1 MKRFI
6 AAGALSGMLAS
17 GSVASVMTDATTV
30 LELRNARLAM
40 PTTAAVDLTETIT
53 ARAARADAR
62 HAVVRLHRELDPA
75 GRDAIA
81 RDGIR
86 LLTCLGP
93 RTWVVSIDP
102 SAADRAAALAARV
115 AWVGDL
121 PAAAK
126 LHPWLAAGNIPEWT
140 IDRRAVDAFIEG
152 READVETVL
161 AQVLQA
167 DDPVV
172 ALYVV
177 AHRDVPLDDFAAA
190 MTLAGGEVRSRMVT
204 VNGLLVRIRMSALEG
219 LLALDETMWIEPA
232 LPPLSTNNASNRT
245 NTQVDQ
251 LHQAPYG
258 LDGSGVT
265 VMVYD
270 GGYADAS
277 HPDFGGRLTVRD
289 SSGQSTHGT
298 HVSGTVGG
306 DGTNSGGTHKGM
318 APGVTIESYG
328 FEQEGGLS
336 EGFLYTDPG
345 DIEQDYADAIN
356 NWGAVV
362 ANNSIGTNTAPNGFP
377 CEWTGD
383 YGVTSGVIDSVV
395 RGALGGDIRICWANG
410 NERQTTRCGDLY
422 NTTAPPACAKNHI
435 TVGATNSNDDSI
447 TSFTS
452 WGPADDGRIKPD
464 ITAPGCQSDDDNGVT
479 STFPGGGYG
488 TYCGTSMATPTV
500 TGISALI
507 VQDWRQQFPDE
518 ADLPNAALKA
528 LLANSGDD
536 LGHPGPDCRYG
547 FGTVRAQQ
555 AIDSL
560 RAGGVLQSEV
570 GDGGTGEHLV
580 IVQPGDDLLRIT
592 LAWDDEP
599 AAPLPVFALVNDLDL
614 VVTDPAGNRV
624 FPWTIDPAD
633 PGAPATR
640 SGEDHLNN
648 MEQVS
653 VENPMPGAWRVQ
665 IVGHSVPVGPQAY
678 ALVASP
684 NPIACSSTGVAG
696 FGGQAFQ
703 PGSSVAITVV
713 DCDLNTDDTV
723 TDTVTVHVSSDSDP
737 TGFDVV
743 LTEEDPAASTF
754 GGSIQLVSSGGG
766 AGGSLLA
773 IDGDEITL
781 EYLDAMDASGGT
793 NILVTDTARVDGSIA
808 APTSVATVDFG
819 PDSATIQVVT
829 DEPVRVTIR
838 YGLSCG
844 NLTEE
849 LVRTS
854 FATDQTIEIRGL
866 EDTFTYFFEL
876 VLTDQAGNTATY
888 RDGADCFE
896 FTVPDALDFYAEQF
910 GSFDLENTMITF
922 SPIDSADVYAPCAQ
936 PIGSLPFSSA
946 GSTAP
951 LGDDSSHTVAL
962 PFAFDLYGGSFTTA
976 HIGSNGYVTFEGG
989 DTTYSESWGAHFDQ
1003 HRISGLFDD
1012 LNPSAG
1018 GTVTYGQQGD
1028 AFVVTWN
1035 GVAEY
1040 GTSNSN
1046 TFQIAWREN
1055 GEIVMAW
1062 LGIDVGDAI
1071 VGLSPGGGVASNFV
1085 PNDLSTGSSGCVPRP
1100 PSVSDIAVSTAPG
1113 SPVDITLAGY
1123 DDGEPLPMVY
1133 VIDTLP
1139 TVGSLRDLSSGQII
1153 ASVPHEMP
1161 SGDGPHLTYQPVGSW
1176 EGVAS
1181 FVYHA
1186 DDGGAPPEGGPSD
1199 DATVTVTVA
1208 SGPQVLAGWDM
1219 DTNPGW
1225 TLEGGWA
1232 YGSPTGGSGDPTGGY
1247 TGGSVIGYVI
1257 NGDYPNNL
1265 AETHATTPSV
1275 DCSVSTGTTLRFK
1288 RWLGVESA
1296 TYDHAYVRVSNDGG
1310 ASWTTIW
1317 SHTGGSFEETSWS
1330 EHEFDLSA
1338 IADGQSDVRVRFT
1351 MGTTD
1356 GSVTYCGWNLDD
1368 VEVIGVVPTNGLEG
1382 DLNGDGI
1389 VNGADMGLLLA
1400 QWGPCAGCDADL
1412 NGDGIVNGADMGLL
1426 LANWTSGGAGREAL
1440 ADGRDLE
1447 DTTEFDLMAG
1457 DIRYRNEGLLV
1468 VTDGLFVAETGFVQ
1482 TRNGVLAL
1490 EIVGTSPITG
1500 HDLVV
1505 VEGEATLDG
1514 VLDLAIAD
1522 ARRLPSG
1529 IAVVLVADAV
1539 LGDFDQV
1546 VTSTGRTD
1554 VSVCTTDRAV
1564 IVRVGDGP
1572 VAASGGAVAEVA
1584 EVLDLVDAFGTD
1596 DPAWDL
1602 DGDGVVGESDLGIL
1616 LRSGVDCR

>member
-1 MKRFI
+1 MKRYI
-6 AAGALSGMLAS
+6 AAGALAGLLV
-17 GSVASVMTDATTV
+17 SVGTASVMTDAPTV
-30 LELRNARLAM
+30 LELRNARLQM
-40 PTTAAVDLTETIT
+40 PALEGGVADAI
-53 ARAARADAR
+53 ADRAARTDAR
-62 HAVVRLHRELDPA
+62 HAVVRLHRDLDPA

-81 RDGIR
+81 RDGVR
-86 LLTCLGP
+86 LLTCLGA
-93 RTWVVSIDP
+93 RTWIVSIDP
-102 SAADRAAALAARV
+102 SAADHVGALVDRI
-115 AWVGDL
+115 AWIGDL
-121 PAAAK
+121 PVEAK

-140 IDRRAVDAFIEG
+140 IDRRAVEAFVEG

-161 AQVLQA
+161 EQVLQA
-167 DDPVV
+167 DDPTV

-177 AHRDVPLDDFAAA
+177 AHRDVSLEDFAQA
-190 MTLAGGEVRSRMVT
+190 MTLAGGEVRSKMVT
-204 VNGLLVRIRMSALEG
+204 VNGLLVRVRMSALEG
-219 LLALDETMWIEPA
+219 LLGLDETMWIEPA
-232 LPPLSTNNASNRT
+232 LPPLSTNNASNRV
-245 NTQVDQ
+245 NTQVDTVRQ
-251 LHQAPYG
+251 SPYG

-270 GGYADAS
+270 GGFADSS
-277 HPDFGGRLTVRD
+277 HPDFSNRLTVRD

-298 HVSGTVGG
+298 HVCGTVGG
-306 DGTNSGGTHKGM
+306 DGTNSGGLHEGM
-318 APGVTIESYG
+318 APGVIIQSYG
-328 FEQEGGLS
+328 FEQPGGLS

-410 NERQTTRCGDLY
+410 NERQTTRCGDQF

-447 TSFTS
+447 TTFTS

-464 ITAPGCQSDDDNGVT
+464 ISAPGCQSDDDGGVT

-507 VQDWRQQFPDE
+507 IQDWRNQFPGE
-518 ADLPNAALKA
+518 ADLSNAALKA

-536 LGHPGPDCRYG
+536 LGHPGPDCQYG
-547 FGTVRAQQ
+547 FGTVRTQQ

-560 RAGGVLQSEV
+560 RDGGVLQSEV
-570 GDGGTGEHLV
+570 ADGGTSEHLV
-580 IVQPGDDLLRIT
+580 IVQPGDTNLRIT

-624 FPWTIDPAD
+624 FPWTIDPAN
-633 PGAPATR
+633 PGAPATQ

-653 VENPMPGAWRVQ
+653 VENPTPGAWRVQ

-684 NPIACSSTGVAG
+684 SPIACSSTGVAG

-703 PGSSVAITVV
+703 PGATVAITVV

-723 TDTVTVHVSSDSDP
+723 TDTVSVHVSSDSDLV
-737 TGFDVV
+737 GFDLV

-754 GGSIQLVSSGGG
+754 IGFVPLVSSGGG
-766 AGGSLLA
+766 GGSGGLLA
-773 IDGDEITL
+773 LDGDEIVL

-793 NILVTDTARVDGSIA
+793 NILVTDTARVDGALNAPISIA
-808 APTSVATVDFG
+808 AVEFG
-819 PDSATIQVVT
+819 PDMAVIRVET

-838 YGLSCG
+838 YGTSCDD
-844 NLTEE
+844 LADE
-849 LVRTS
+849 VARVS
-854 FATDQTIEIRGL
+854 FGTIQTIVIPGL
-866 EDTFTYFFEL
+866 DDDTTYHYE
-876 VLTDQAGNTATY
+876 VEVTDQAGNTATF
-888 RDGADCFE
+888 RDGTDCYS

-910 GSFDLENTMITF
+910 TSGIDLENTMITF
-922 SPIDSADVYAPCAQ
+922 TPIDSADVYAPCPQ
-936 PIGSLPFSSA
+936 PIASLPFSSA
-946 GSTAP
+946 GTTAV
-951 LGDDSSHTVAL
+951 LGDDAYEIVSL
-962 PFAFDLYGGSFTTA
+962 PFAFDFYGQSFSTA
-976 HIGSNGYVTFEGG
+976 YIGSNGYITFETG
-989 DTTYSESWGAHFDQ
+989 DTSYGESWVAHFEQ
-1003 HRISGLFDD
+1003 ARISGLFDD

-1028 AFVVTWN
+1028 AFVVTWE

-1046 TFQIAWREN
+1046 TFQVAWRQN
-1055 GEIVMAW
+1055 GEIVMSW
-1062 LGIDVGDAI
+1062 LGLDVADAI
-1071 VGLSPGGGVASNFV
+1071 IGLAPGGGQASNFV
-1085 PNDLSTGSSGCVPRP
+1085 PNDLSSGASGCVPRP
-1100 PSVSDIAVSTAPG
+1100 PSVSDVSVSTAPG
-1113 SPVDITLAGY
+1113 NPVDITLVGF

-1133 VIDTLP
+1133 VVDSLP
-1139 TVGSLRDLSSGQII
+1139 TVGSLRDLSTGLLIT
-1153 ASVPHEMP
+1153 SVPHELP
-1161 SGDGPHLTYQPVGSW
+1161 GDAGPHLRYQSSGAW

-1186 DDGGAPPEGGPSD
+1186 DDGGTPPEGGPSD
-1199 DATVTVTVA
+1199 DATITISVA
-1208 SGPQVLAGWDM
+1208 SGPQVIAGWDM
-1219 DTNPGW
+1219 NTNPGW
-1225 TLEGGWA
+1225 TLEGDWA
-1232 YGSPTGGSGDPTGGY
+1232 YGSPTGGSGDPNGGY
-1247 TGGSVIGYVI
+1247 TGSSVIGYAI

-1265 AETHATTPSV
+1265 GETHATTPSI
-1275 DCSVSTGTTLRFK
+1275 DCSLSSGTTLRFQ

-1296 TYDHAYVRVSNDGG
+1296 TYDHAYVRVSNNGG

-1330 EHEFDLSA
+1330 NHELDLSA
-1338 IADGQSDVRVRFT
+1338 IADGQSDVRIRFT
-1351 MGTTD
+1351 MGSTD

-1368 VEVIGVVPTNGLEG
+1368 VEVSGVVPNQGVPG
-1382 DLNGDGI
+1382 DLNGDGV

-1400 QWGPCAGCDADL
+1400 QWGRCSGCDADL

-1426 LANWTSGGAGREAL
+1426 LANWGGAAGREGFDGDRDPADAGIIGVL
-1440 ADGRDLE
+1440 AQ
-1447 DTTEFDLMAG
+1447 
-1457 DIRYRNEGLLV
+1457 DIRYRNDGLLV
-1468 VTDGLFVAETGFVQ
+1468 VSDGLFLAETGYVQ

-1490 EIVGTSPITG
+1490 EIAGTAPISG

-1529 IAVVLVADAV
+1529 LAVVLVADAIV
-1539 LGDFDQV
+1539 GDFSQV
-1546 VTSTGRTD
+1546 VTSTGRED
-1554 VSVCTTDRAV
+1554 VSVCMTDRAV
-1564 IVRVGDGP
+1564 IVRVGEGP
-1572 VAASGGAVAEVA
+1572 VAVEAGVVATTA
-1584 EVLDLVDAFGTD
+1584 EVLDLLDAFGTD

-1602 DGDGVVGESDLGIL
+1602 DGNGLVGESDLGIL
-1616 LRSGVDCR
+1616 LRSGTDCR

>member
-1 MKRFI
+1 MKRSLVI
-6 AAGALSGMLAS
+6 SLLGATVAS
-17 GSVASVMTDATTV
+17 SAFASVMSDAPTV
-30 LELRNARLAM
+30 LELRNARIDM
-40 PTTAAVDLTETIT
+40 PTLATADASAAIAAT
-53 ARAARADAR
+53 AQRADGR
-62 HAVVRLHRELDPA
+62 HVVVRLHRELDPA

-86 LLTCLGP
+86 LLTCLGA
-93 RTWVVSIDP
+93 RTWI
-102 SAADRAAALAARV
+102 AAVAPDAAGDALVDRV

-121 PAAAK
+121 PANAK
-126 LHPWLAAGNIPEWT
+126 LHPWLAAGNVPDWT
-140 IDRRAVDAFIEG
+140 IDRREFDAFVEG
-152 READVETVL
+152 RAADVD
-161 AQVLQA
+161 QVLEQA
-167 DDPVV
+167 LDVADPVV

-177 AHRDVPLDDFAAA
+177 AHRDVSLDDFTAAL
-190 MTLAGGEVRSRMVT
+190 TLAGGEVRSRMNT
-204 VNGLLVRIRMSALEG
+204 VNGLLVRIRMSAIDALVG
-219 LLALDETMWIEPA
+219 LDETVWVEPA
-232 LPPLSTNNASNRT
+232 LPPLSTNNASNRV

-251 LHQAPYG
+251 VRESPYG
-258 LDGSGVT
+258 LDGTGVT

-298 HVSGTVGG
+298 HVCGTVGG
-306 DGTNSGGTHKGM
+306 DGTNSGGQHEGM
-318 APGVTIESYG
+318 APAVTIQSYG

-345 DIEQDYADAIN
+345 DIEQDYSDAIN

-464 ITAPGCQSDDDNGVT
+464 ISAPGCQSNDDNGVT

-507 VQDWRQQFPDE
+507 IQDWRQQYPDE
-518 ADLPNAALKA
+518 ADLSNAALKA

-536 LGHPGPDCRYG
+536 LGNPGPDCQYG
-547 FGTVRAQQ
+547 FGTVRTKQ

-599 AAPLPVFALVNDLDL
+599 ASPLPVFALVNDLDL

-624 FPWTIDPAD
+624 FPWTIDPAN

-640 SGEDHLNN
+640 SGEDRINN

-653 VENPMPGAWRVQ
+653 VESPMPGAWRVQ
-665 IVGHSVPVGPQAY
+665 IVGHSVPVGPQEY

-684 NPIACSSTGVAG
+684 NPIACSSTGIAG
-696 FGGQAFQ
+696 FGGAAFQ
-703 PGSSVAITVV
+703 PGSTVAITVV
-713 DCDLNTDDTV
+713 DCDLNTDDTI
-723 TDTVTVHVSSDSDP
+723 TDSVTVHVSSDSNP
-737 TGFDVV
+737 GGFDIT
-743 LTEEDPAASTF
+743 LLEEDPAASTF
-754 GGSIQLVSSGGG
+754 SGSVQLVSSGGG
-766 AGGSLLA
+766 GLLA
-773 IDGDEITL
+773 VDGDEITL
-781 EYLDAMDASGGT
+781 EYLDEMDASGGT
-793 NILVTDTARVDGSIA
+793 NILVTDTARVDGSIN
-808 APTSVATVDFG
+808 APTSVAAVDFG
-819 PDSATIQVVT
+819 PDSATIQIVT
-829 DEPVRVTIR
+829 DEPVRVTVH
-838 YGLSCG
+838 YGLSCD
-844 NLTEE
+844 NLSQS
-849 LVRTS
+849 VSRTS
-854 FATDQTIEIRGL
+854 FGTDQTVTISGL
-866 EDTFTYFFEL
+866 EDTFTYFYRIE
-876 VLTDQAGNTATY
+876 LTDQAGNTSTY
-888 RDGADCFE
+888 GNGVDCFE

-910 GSFDLENTMITF
+910 GSFDLENTRITF
-922 SPIDSADVYAPCAQ
+922 FPISGADRYAPCAE
-936 PIGSLPFSSA
+936 PIASLPFSSA

-951 LGDDSSHTVAL
+951 LSDDSSHTVSL
-962 PFAFDLYGGSFTTA
+962 PFTFNFYDGSFSTA
-976 HIGSNGYVTFEGG
+976 YIGSNGYVTFEGP
-989 DTTYSESWGAHFDQ
+989 DTGYSESWGEHFEQ

-1085 PNDLSTGSSGCVPRP
+1085 PNDLSSGAGGCVPRP
-1100 PSVSDIAVSTAPG
+1100 PSVFDINVATSPG
-1113 SPVDITLAGY
+1113 TGVDITLLGN

-1139 TVGSLRDLSSGQII
+1139 LFTLRDLSTGLAIT
-1153 ASVPHEMP
+1153 SVPHVIAAT
-1161 SGDGPHLTYQPVGSW
+1161 DGPHLRYEPAGSW

-1186 DDGGAPPEGGPSD
+1186 DDGGTPPEGGPSE
-1199 DATVTVTVA
+1199 DATVTISVA
-1208 SGPQVLAGWDM
+1208 SGPQVVASWNM

-1225 TLEGGWA
+1225 SLEGGWA
-1232 YGSPTGGSGDPTGGY
+1232 FGSPTGGSGDPNGGFS
-1247 TGGSVIGYVI
+1247 GSNVIGYVI
-1257 NGDYPNNL
+1257 NGDYPNNMP
-1265 AETHATTPSV
+1265 ETHATTPSV
-1275 DCSVSTGTTLRFK
+1275 DCSLSSGTILRFK

-1296 TYDHAYVRVSNDGG
+1296 TYDHAYVRVSGDGG
-1310 ASWTTIW
+1310 SSWTTIW

-1330 EHEFDLSA
+1330 SHEFDISA
-1338 IADGQSDVRVRFT
+1338 IADGQSDVRIRFT
-1351 MGTTD
+1351 MGATD
-1356 GSVTYCGWNLDD
+1356 GSVTYCGWNLDE
-1368 VEVIGVVPTNGLEG
+1368 VEVIGVIPNNGVEG

-1389 VNGADMGLLLA
+1389 VNGADMGLLLSS
-1400 QWGPCAGCDADL
+1400 WGACAGCPADL
-1412 NGDGIVNGADMGLL
+1412 NGDGVVNGADMGLL

-1440 ADGRDLE
+1440 VDGRDASDVDDLE
-1447 DTTEFDLMAG
+1447 IALLDRRLIND
-1457 DIRYRNEGLLV
+1457 GLLV
-1468 VTDGLFVAETGFVQ
+1468 PTDGLMHLPGGYLQ
-1482 TRNGVLAL
+1482 TTNGVLSL
-1490 EIVGTSPITG
+1490 EIAGSNPIVD

-1505 VEGEATLDG
+1505 IEGAATLDG
-1514 VLDLAIAD
+1514 VLDLVMPD

-1529 IAVVLVADAV
+1529 LAVVLVADEIV
-1539 LGDFDQV
+1539 GDFAQV
-1546 VTSTGRTD
+1546 VSTSGRADLT
-1554 VSVCTTDRAV
+1554 VCTTTHA
-1564 IVRVGDGP
+1564 IVVRFGDGP
-1572 VAASGGAVAEVA
+1572 VATAIGESALPA
-1584 EVLDLVDAFGTD
+1584 EVLGLLDAIGTD

-1616 LRSGVDCR
+1616 LRSGIDCR